1 MLALDREEF
10 GLMAASP
17 IFFPCL
23 LRAFYMCVTGNKSI
37 PAMLVVAILYQ
48 PFLTINCGL
57 MEWIF
62 RFLFIPPD
70 NIASQAKIVPNLEGI
85 VSLRLSK

>member
-10 GLMAASP
+10 GLIAALP
-17 IFFPCL
+17 IFSPCL
-23 LRAFYMCVTGNKSI
+23 LRAFYMCVTGNRSI
-37 PAMLVVAILYQ
+37 PAMLVVATSYQ

-57 MEWIF
+57 MEWTF

-70 NIASQAKIVPNLEGI
+70 NIEFQAKIVPNL
-85 VSLRLSK
+85 

>member
-10 GLMAASP
+10 GLIAASP

-37 PAMLVVAILYQ
+37 PAMLVVATSYQ
-48 PFLTINCGL
+48 PFFN
-57 MEWIF
+57 
-62 RFLFIPPD
+62 
-70 NIASQAKIVPNLEGI
+70 NQ
-85 VSLRLSK
+85 LRLNGMDISVSIHPP